1 MLKEVCD
8 MKSLQYMKDLAHRL
22 VRGCTKI
29 TPSGVT
35 LFTPD
40 GVASYDA
47 LWLRDF
53 AYMVEYAGDTITD
66 SEIEGCVRF
75 AIGGRRP
82 EDGWMPD
89 RIYADGLA
97 VYAAGEVGKPV
108 GLANLDNTPFLT
120 FIIYE
125 LLNRVNASKARDL
138 FEEWSPDLSRG
149 LLAIPRSK
157 DGLVYS
163 NPEHPHSPYGFT
175 DTVAKTGELMMES
188 VLLWRACRMMAQ
200 MCARFGKS
208 AQLWE
213 EAAQSVEAALD
224 VLYDAESGLFLA
236 ATQDCRQVDIW
247 GSAYLLYVGFPTRHE
262 EQVLAGLRR
271 RVDDYV
277 FEGQIRHLFKGEY
290 WQRLLIDV
298 PRETYQNGA
307 YWATATGWIA
317 WCLHRTDPAAAARV
331 LRDVLHYFRQEG
343 SFECVNT
350 GYQKLGSFVVS
361 ATNVPG
367 GLRRIL
373 AEDPGFEALMEEEA

>member
-1 MLKEVCD
+1 
-8 MKSLQYMKDLAHRL
+8 
-22 VRGCTKI
+22 
-29 TPSGVT
+29 
-35 LFTPD
+35 
-40 GVASYDA
+40 
-47 LWLRDF
+47 
-53 AYMVEYAGDTITD
+53 
-66 SEIEGCVRF
+66 
-75 AIGGRRP
+75 
-82 EDGWMPD
+82 
-89 RIYADGLA
+89 
-97 VYAAGEVGKPV
+97 
-108 GLANLDNTPFLT
+108 
-120 FIIYE
+120 
-125 LLNRVNASKARDL
+125 
-138 FEEWSPDLSRG
+138 
-149 LLAIPRSK
+149 
-157 DGLVYS
+157 
-163 NPEHPHSPYGFT
+163 
-175 DTVAKTGELMMES
+175 
-188 VLLWRACRMMAQ
+188 

-208 AQLWE
+208 AQLWG

-236 ATQDCRQVDIW
+236 ATEDCRQVDIW

-331 LRDVLHYFRQEG
+331 LRDVLQYFRQEG

-350 GYQKLGSFVVS
+350 GHQKLGSFVVS
-361 ATNVPG
+361 ATNVLG